1 MKKIY
6 VAGKYNDTDVIKV
19 LNNIKKGMKK
29 CVEIIKRGDI
39 PFSPWLDFHFQW
51 FEDFTEEEYKR
62 YSMAWLE
69 ACDEIYVLNNWHT
82 SEGTKA
88 EIKRARELGIP
99 VIFEG
104 DDE

>member
-1 MKKIY
+1 
-6 VAGKYNDTDVIKV
+6 
-19 LNNIKKGMKK
+19 
-29 CVEIIKRGDI
+29 
-39 PFSPWLDFHFQW
+39 
-51 FEDFTEEEYKR
+51 
-62 YSMAWLE
+62 MAWLE

-99 VIFEG
+99 VVFEG